1 MKTLLTIFKPRHL
14 AMILA
19 LDPTPAQALA
29 PALAPALTLELAL
42 ELAVALMIQGK
53 KKAASLSSTKLT
65 TLDTENGA
73 RLDACLLEE
82 KLSAHTI
89 LREEL

>member
-1 MKTLLTIFKPRHL
+1 MWAL
-14 AMILA
+14 AR
-19 LDPTPAQALA
+19 AQALA
-29 PALAPALTLELAL
+29 QALALALALALTLELAL